1 MPEKKELQLQGPR
14 PSALKITKDSHK
26 IKKPPLPPPQP
37 HRPVIIYTV
46 SPKIIHTDP
55 TEFKDLVQRL
65 TGHHQPPSSSSNHA
79 LVHDHH
85 PPPDHISIPTTDDPI
100 DDQAGVD
107 RIIAHGILSPTP
119 GLLPP
124 ISSTIFNPP
133 PQAPAAAAAGDLTSL
148 TQFFH
153 DLSPIA
159 ANHFSSSLDFFQQN
173 FPDFH

>member
-55 TEFKDLVQRL
+55 TQFKDLVQRL

-79 LVHDHH
+79 LVHDH
-85 PPPDHISIPTTDDPI
+85 PPPDPISIPITDAI
-100 DDQAGVD
+100 DDQAGGVD

-124 ISSTIFNPP
+124 ISPTIFSTPP
-133 PQAPAAAAAGDLTSL
+133 PQAAAAATGDLTSL

-153 DLSPIA
+153 DLSPIP
-159 ANHFSSSLDFFQQN
+159 ANHFSPSLDFFQQN